1 MGAELNVHNAGVTPR
16 CSRSGALMSEPLLQ
30 AVNLQCERDDRML
43 FRDLSFSIL
52 PGTLTRVEG
61 PNGSGKTTLLRILA
75 GLNDAWSGDLLWFGQ
90 PRSYQREEFVR
101 NMLYIGHRPGIK
113 PLLTPMENL
122 RALMAG
128 RKTVSDDLLG
138 QALAGTGLTGFED
151 VPCRRLSAGQ
161 QRRVALARLLI
172 ADEPLWILD
181 EVFTAID
188 IDGVAALESLLVQR
202 AWDGG
207 AIVVTT
213 HHDLQLP
220 SMQRIT
226 LGAGDDF

>member
-1 MGAELNVHNAGVTPR
+1 
-16 CSRSGALMSEPLLQ
+16 MSEPLLQ

-75 GLNDAWSGDLLWFGQ
+75 GLNDAWSGDLLWSGH
-90 PRSYQREEFVR
+90 PRSHRRDEFVR

-128 RKTVSDDLLG
+128 RKAVSDDLLR
-138 QALAGTGLTGFED
+138 QALTGTGLAGFED

-188 IDGVAALESLLVQR
+188 IDGVAALETLLVQR
-202 AWDGG
+202 ARDGG

>member
-1 MGAELNVHNAGVTPR
+1 
-16 CSRSGALMSEPLLQ
+16 MSEPLLQ

-75 GLNDAWSGDLLWFGQ
+75 GLNDAWSGDLLWLGQ
-90 PRSYQREEFVR
+90 SRSYQREEFVR

-128 RKTVSDDLLG
+128 RKTVSDDALG
-138 QALAGTGLTGFED
+138 QALAGTGLAGFED

-188 IDGVAALESLLVQR
+188 IDGVAALEALLVQR
-202 AWDGG
+202 ARDGG

-226 LGAGDDF
+226 LGAGDDL

>member
-1 MGAELNVHNAGVTPR
+1 
-16 CSRSGALMSEPLLQ
+16 MSEPLLQ

-43 FRDLSFSIL
+43 FRELSFSIL

-75 GLNDAWSGDLLWFGQ
+75 GLNDGWSGDLLWLGQ
-90 PRSYQREEFVR
+90 PRSRAREEFVR

-128 RKTVSDDLLG
+128 RKKVSDSMLG
-138 QALAGTGLTGFED
+138 QALAGTGLAGFED

-188 IDGVAALESLLVQR
+188 IDGVTALESLLVQR
-202 AWDGG
+202 ARDGG

-226 LGAGDDF
+226 LGGSSDDV